1 MPTTSTLIAFAA
13 VCVGMVLT
21 PGPNMM
27 YLVSRSLSQGPM
39 AGVISLGGVLFG
51 FVFYVLCTAFG
62 FTALVFAVPVAYG
75 VVRFG
80 GALYLAWL
88 AWQSLRPGGR
98 SPFEVQT
105 LPYDP
110 PRKLFAMGLLT
121 NLLNPKVAMLY
132 LALVPQFIDT
142 TRDDMLVQSL
152 VLGAVHICVSFA
164 GNMMFA
170 LSAGALSTFLAR
182 RPTWLLV
189 QRWLMGFVLGGLAVR
204 MAMESRR

>member
-13 VCVGMVLT
+13 VCAGMVLT

-39 AGVISLGGVLFG
+39 AGMISLGGVIFG
-51 FVFYVLCTAFG
+51 FVFYVLCTGLG
-62 FTALVFAVPVAYG
+62 FTALIFAVPIAYD

-80 GALYLAWL
+80 GAIYLAWL

-98 SPFEVQT
+98 SPFEVQA

-132 LALVPQFIDT
+132 LALVPQFIDAS
-142 TRDDMLVQSL
+142 RDDVLPQAL

-164 GNMMFA
+164 GNTMFA
-170 LSAGALSTFLAR
+170 LSAGALSVFLAK

-189 QRWLMGFVLGGLAVR
+189 QRWLMGVVLGGLAVR
-204 MAMESRR
+204 MALESRR